1 MQKRSIGPLA
11 VSPVGIGCN
20 QFARKIPLDQA
31 KSVVDA
37 ALDAGINYFDT
48 ADRYGYGTLPYSG
61 HGRSEEF
68 LGEALKGRRDRV
80 VLATKFGN
88 PMGDDPRDRGGS
100 RRWVLLAVENS
111 LRRLQTDHIDLYQ
124 IHRPDVDTPI
134 EETLG
139 ALNELVAQ
147 GKVREIGCSNFT
159 VPQLEEAARVG
170 GGMAK
175 RFISVQNEYSL
186 LHREPEE
193 GVLDVCAKHDIAFV
207 PYFPLASG
215 MLTGKYSKGEQAPQG
230 SRLASF
236 KPNRPHLGLT
246 EENLDRVTRLSDYAA
261 GRGHTLL
268 ELAFGWLL
276 SHPGI
281 PTVIAG
287 ATSPEQVRSNVDSA
301 GWVLTAEEMAD
312 VDRL

>member
-1 MQKRSIGPLA
+1 MQRRSVGPLS
-11 VSPVGIGCN
+11 VSSVGIGCN
-20 QFARKIPLDQA
+20 QFARKIPMNEA

-68 LGEALKGRRDRV
+68 LGEALKGRRDQV

-88 PMGDDPRDRGGS
+88 PMGEDPRDRGGS

-124 IHRPDVDTPI
+124 IHRPDVNTPI

-159 VPQLEEAARVG
+159 PDQLSEASLVG
-170 GGMAK
+170 AGLAK
-175 RFISVQNEYSL
+175 GFVSVQNEYSL

-193 GVLDVCAKHDIAFV
+193 GVLDICAKRDIAFV

-215 MLTGKYSKGEQAPQG
+215 MLTGKYAKGGPAPEG

-236 KPNRPHLGLT
+236 KPNRPHLALT
-246 EENLDRVTRLSDYAA
+246 EENLDRVARLSDFAA
-261 GRGHTLL
+261 ARGRTLL

-276 SHPGI
+276 SHPEI

-287 ATSPEQVRSNVDSA
+287 ATSPQQARSNAEAA
-301 GWVLTAEEMAD
+301 GWVLTAEEMAE
-312 VDRL
+312 VDKL